1 MISGFWSWIYER
13 MSLHF
18 FQHVRAAVNLRGH
31 CLLHA
36 VLIYLML
43 ELPSTG
49 RYAQFWLGSN

>member
-1 MISGFWSWIYER
+1 

-36 VLIYLML
+36 ALIYLML
-43 ELPSTG
+43 ELPSIGRSIG